1 MDWAA
6 ADMDLGT
13 KSPLLCGP
21 DKGMLLVAE
30 ITSITISHI
39 SNRERDS
46 ASQPDTERE
55 KKCVCERERGRE
67 RERERVRERERERE
81 RELECV

>member
-1 MDWAA
+1 MHLNVLTDQSLRDSSLDWAA

-30 ITSITISHI
+30 ITPITISHI
-39 SNRERDS
+39 SKRERES
-46 ASQPDTERE
+46 RPASQPERE
-55 KKCVCERERGRE
+55 SESK
-67 RERERVRERERERE
+67 
-81 RELECV
+81 